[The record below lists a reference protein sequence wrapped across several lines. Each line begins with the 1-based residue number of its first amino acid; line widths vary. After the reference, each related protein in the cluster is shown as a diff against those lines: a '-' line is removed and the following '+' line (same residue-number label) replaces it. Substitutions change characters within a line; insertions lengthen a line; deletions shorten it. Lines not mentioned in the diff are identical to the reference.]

1 MIHYYK
7 SLVTGGCGFIGSHV
21 VDALMAKGHQVIV
34 IDDKSAESND
44 QFFENPKVYESGF
57 KASYF
62 DCSITDYEKIAP
74 LFTGVDYVFHLGAE
88 SRIQPTLERPQD
100 ACMTN
105 FVGTCNVLQA
115 ARAHAVKR
123 VMYSSTSSGYG
134 LKNEIPLREDMERDC
149 LNPYAVTK
157 VAAEDLAR
165 MYYTLWGLQTVIF
178 RYFNIY
184 GEREPTKG
192 LYAPVVGLFLK
203 QKRNNEA
210 LTIVGDGSQRRDF
223 THVEDVVQAN
233 MLAMQSDN
241 EQIFGEIFN
250 VGTGSNC
257 SVLEL
262 ANMISDDHVFLPPR
276 AGEAK
281 NTLADISKAQQ
292 LLKYEPS
299 IKIEE
304 WIKQKII
311 SLNT

>member
-1 MIHYYK
+1 MMHHYK

-21 VDALMAKGHQVIV
+21 VDSLMAKGHQVIV

-44 QFFENPKVYESGF
+44 KFFENPKIYESGF

-115 ARAHAVKR
+115 ARANGVKR

-134 LKNEIPLREDMERDC
+134 LKNEPPLREDMERDC

-165 MYYTLWGLQTVIF
+165 MYYTLWGLETVIF

-184 GEREPTKG
+184 GDREPTKG
-192 LYAPVVGLFLK
+192 QYAPVVGLFLK
-203 QKRNNEA
+203 QFRDNEV
-210 LTIVGDGSQRRDF
+210 LSIVGDGTQRRDF
-223 THVEDVVQAN
+223 THVDDVVQAN
-233 MLAMQSDN
+233 MLAMESDN
-241 EQIFGEIFN
+241 PGILGEIFN
-250 VGTGSNC
+250 VGTGKNC

-262 ANMISDDHVFLPPR
+262 AQMISDNYTFIPPR
-276 AGEAK
+276 PGEAK
-281 NTLADISKAQQ
+281 NTLADISKART
-292 LLKYEPS
+292 LLNYNPT
-299 IKIEE
+299 ITIEE
-304 WIKQKII
+304 WIKQK
-311 SLNT
+311 TT

>member
-1 MIHYYK
+1 MVK
-7 SLVTGGCGFIGSHV
+7 SLVTGGCGFIGSHI
-21 VDALMAKGHQVIV
+21 VDKLVAVGHEIVV
-34 IDDKSAESND
+34 IDNESAESND
-44 QFFENPKVYESGF
+44 KFFHNNNAQYTKV
-57 KASYF
+57 
-62 DCSITDYEKIAP
+62 SIADYDAIEP
-74 LFTGVDYVFHLGAE
+74 LFQDVDYVFHLGAE

-100 ACMTN
+100 ACITN

-115 ARAHAVKR
+115 ARTHKIKR

-134 LKNEIPLREDMERDC
+134 LKNKIPLREDMERDC

-165 MYYTLWGLQTVIF
+165 MYYTLWGLETVIF

-203 QKRNNEA
+203 QKRNKEV
-210 LTIVGDGSQRRDF
+210 LTVVGDGSQRRDF

-241 EQIFGEIFN
+241 EQIFGEVFN
-250 VGTGSNC
+250 VGSGSNC

-262 ANMISDDHVFLPPR
+262 ANMISDEHVFLPPPP
-276 AGEAK
+276 GESK
-281 NTLADISKAQQ
+281 NTLADISKAKR
-292 LLKYEPS
+292 LLGYEPTVR
-299 IKIEE
+299 IEE
-304 WIKQKII
+304 WIKQKIT

>member
-1 MIHYYK
+1 MTQRYK

-21 VDALMAKGHQVIV
+21 VDSLISQGHEVIV
-34 IDDKSAESND
+34 VDDKSAESND
-44 QFFENPKVYESGF
+44 KFFENPN
-57 KASYF
+57 ASYF
-62 DCSITDYEKIAP
+62 YHSITDYEKISP
-74 LFTGVDYVFHLGAE
+74 LFEGVDYVFHLGAE

-115 ARAHAVKR
+115 ARTSGVKR

-134 LKNEIPLREDMERDC
+134 LKNKIPLREDMERDC

-165 MYYTLWGLQTVIF
+165 MYYTLWDLETVIF

-203 QKRNNEA
+203 QQRNNEA

-233 MLAMQSDN
+233 MLAMESDN

-250 VGTGSNC
+250 VGTGSNR

-262 ANMISDDHVFLPPR
+262 ANMISDKHVFLPPR

-281 NTLADISKAQQ
+281 NTLADISKAQR
-292 LLKYEPS
+292 LLKYQPS

-304 WIKQKII
+304 WIKQKIT

>member
-1 MIHYYK
+1 MMHYYK

-21 VDALMAKGHQVIV
+21 VDSLMAKGHQVIV

-44 QFFENPKVYESGF
+44 KFFENPKIYESGF

-74 LFTGVDYVFHLGAE
+74 LFIGVDYVFHLGAE

-115 ARAHAVKR
+115 ARANGVKR

-134 LKNEIPLREDMERDC
+134 LKNEPPLREDMERDC

-165 MYYTLWGLQTVIF
+165 MYYTLWGLETVIF

-184 GEREPTKG
+184 GDREPTKG
-192 LYAPVVGLFLK
+192 QYAPVVGLFLK
-203 QKRNNEA
+203 QFRDNEV
-210 LTIVGDGSQRRDF
+210 LSIVGDGTQRRDF
-223 THVEDVVQAN
+223 THVDDVVQAN
-233 MLAMQSDN
+233 MLAMESDN
-241 EQIFGEIFN
+241 PGILGEIFN
-250 VGTGSNC
+250 VGTGKNC

-262 ANMISDDHVFLPPR
+262 AQMISDNYTFIPPR
-276 AGEAK
+276 PGEAK
-281 NTLADISKAQQ
+281 NTLADISKART
-292 LLKYEPS
+292 LLNYNPT
-299 IKIEE
+299 ITIEE
-304 WIKQKII
+304 WIKQK
-311 SLNT
+311 TT

>member
-1 MIHYYK
+1 MKQHYK

-21 VDALMAKGHQVIV
+21 VDSLIAKGHEVIV

-44 QFFENPKVYESGF
+44 KFFENPRAFY
-57 KASYF
+57 SYS
-62 DCSITDYEKIAP
+62 SITDYEKIAP
-74 LFTGVDYVFHLGAE
+74 LFTGVDYAFHLGAE

-115 ARAHAVKR
+115 ARTNGVKR

-134 LKNEIPLREDMERDC
+134 LKNQIPLREDMERDC

-165 MYYTLWGLQTVIF
+165 MYYTLWGLETVIF
-178 RYFNIY
+178 RYFNIF

-203 QKRNNEA
+203 QQRNNEA

-262 ANMISDDHVFLPPR
+262 ANMISDNHVFLPPR

-281 NTLADISKAQQ
+281 NTLADISKAQR
-292 LLKYEPS
+292 LLNYQPS

-304 WIKQKII
+304 WIKQKIT

>member
-1 MIHYYK
+1 MMHYYK

-21 VDALMAKGHQVIV
+21 VDSLMAKGHQVIV

-44 QFFENPKVYESGF
+44 KFFENPKIYESGF

-74 LFTGVDYVFHLGAE
+74 LFIGVDYVFHLGAE

-134 LKNEIPLREDMERDC
+134 LKNEPPLREDMERDC

-165 MYYTLWGLQTVIF
+165 MYYTLWGLETVIF

-184 GEREPTKG
+184 GDREPTKG
-192 LYAPVVGLFLK
+192 QYAPVVGLFLK
-203 QKRNNEA
+203 QFRDNEV
-210 LTIVGDGSQRRDF
+210 LSIVGDGTQRRDF
-223 THVEDVVQAN
+223 THVDDVVQAN
-233 MLAMQSDN
+233 MLAMESDN
-241 EQIFGEIFN
+241 PGILGEIFN
-250 VGTGSNC
+250 VGTGKNC

-262 ANMISDDHVFLPPR
+262 AQMISDNYTFIPPR
-276 AGEAK
+276 PGEAK
-281 NTLADISKAQQ
+281 NTLADISKART
-292 LLKYEPS
+292 LLNYNPT
-299 IKIEE
+299 ITIEE
-304 WIKQKII
+304 WIKQK
-311 SLNT
+311 TT

>member
-1 MIHYYK
+1 MIK

-21 VDALMAKGHQVIV
+21 VDSLMAKGHEVIV

-44 QFFENPKVYESGF
+44 KFFENSTIYDNGK

-62 DCSITDYEKIAP
+62 YSSITDYEKIAP
-74 LFTGVDYVFHLGAE
+74 LFMGVDYVFHLGAE

-115 ARAHAVKR
+115 ARTNGVKR
-123 VMYSSTSSGYG
+123 VMYSSTSAGYG

-165 MYYTLWGLQTVIF
+165 MYYTLWGLETVIF

-184 GEREPTKG
+184 GDREPTKG
-192 LYAPVVGLFLK
+192 QYAPVVGLFLK
-203 QKRNNEA
+203 QFRDNEV
-210 LTIVGDGSQRRDF
+210 LSIVGDGTQRRDF
-223 THVEDVVQAN
+223 THVDDVVQAN
-233 MLAMQSDN
+233 MLAMESDN
-241 EQIFGEIFN
+241 PGILGEVFN
-250 VGTGSNC
+250 VGTGKNC

-262 ANMISDDHVFLPPR
+262 AQMISDNYTFIPSRP
-276 AGEAK
+276 GEAK
-281 NTLADISKAQQ
+281 NTLADISKART
-292 LLKYEPS
+292 LLNYSPTVT
-299 IKIEE
+299 IEE
-304 WIKQKII
+304 WIKQKI
-311 SLNT
+311 T

>member
-1 MIHYYK
+1 
-7 SLVTGGCGFIGSHV
+7 
-21 VDALMAKGHQVIV
+21 MAKGHEVIV

-44 QFFENPKVYESGF
+44 KFFENSTIYDNGK

-62 DCSITDYEKIAP
+62 YSSITDYEKIAP
-74 LFTGVDYVFHLGAE
+74 LFMGVDYVFHLAAE

-115 ARAHAVKR
+115 ARTNGVKR

-165 MYYTLWGLQTVIF
+165 MYYTLWGLETVIF

-184 GEREPTKG
+184 GDREPSKG
-192 LYAPVVGLFLK
+192 QYAPVVALFLK
-203 QKRNNEA
+203 QFRNNEV
-210 LTIVGDGSQRRDF
+210 LTIVGDGTQRRDF
-223 THVEDVVQAN
+223 THVNDAVQAN
-233 MLAMQSDN
+233 MLAMELDN
-241 EQIFGEIFN
+241 PNILGEIFN
-250 VGTGSNC
+250 VGTGKNC

-262 ANMISDDHVFLPPR
+262 AQMISDNYTFVPSRP
-276 AGEAK
+276 GEAK
-281 NTLADISKAQQ
+281 NTLADISKAQA
-292 LLKYEPS
+292 LLNYSPTVT
-299 IKIEE
+299 IEE
-304 WIKQKII
+304 WIKQKI
-311 SLNT
+311 T

>member
-1 MIHYYK
+1 MSNVSI
-7 SLVTGGCGFIGSHV
+7 VTGGCGFIGSHV
-21 VDALMAKGHQVIV
+21 VDRLMAKGHEVIV

-44 QFFENPKVYESGF
+44 KFFENPKIYESGF

-74 LFTGVDYVFHLGAE
+74 LFIGVDYVFHLGAE

-115 ARAHAVKR
+115 ARANGVKR

-134 LKNEIPLREDMERDC
+134 LKNEPPLREDMERDC

-165 MYYTLWGLQTVIF
+165 MYYTLWGLETVIF

-184 GEREPTKG
+184 GDREPTKG
-192 LYAPVVGLFLK
+192 QYAPVVGLFLK
-203 QKRNNEA
+203 QFRDNEV
-210 LTIVGDGSQRRDF
+210 LSIVGDGTQRRDF
-223 THVEDVVQAN
+223 THVDDVVQAN
-233 MLAMQSDN
+233 MLAMESDN
-241 EQIFGEIFN
+241 PGILGEIFN
-250 VGTGSNC
+250 VGTGKNC

-262 ANMISDDHVFLPPR
+262 AQMISDNYTFIPSRP
-276 AGEAK
+276 GEAK
-281 NTLADISKAQQ
+281 NTLADISKART
-292 LLKYEPS
+292 LLNYSPT
-299 IKIEE
+299 ITIEE
-304 WIKQKII
+304 WIKQRI
-311 SLNT
+311 T

>member
-1 MIHYYK
+1 MMHYYK

-21 VDALMAKGHQVIV
+21 VDSLMAKGHEVIV

-44 QFFENPKVYESGF
+44 KFFENPKIYESGF

-115 ARAHAVKR
+115 ARANGVKR

-134 LKNEIPLREDMERDC
+134 LKNEPPLREDMERDC

-165 MYYTLWGLQTVIF
+165 MYYTLWGLETVIF

-184 GEREPTKG
+184 GDREPTKG
-192 LYAPVVGLFLK
+192 QYAPVVGLFLK
-203 QKRNNEA
+203 QFRDNEV
-210 LTIVGDGSQRRDF
+210 LSIVGDGTQRRDF
-223 THVEDVVQAN
+223 THVDDVVQAN
-233 MLAMQSDN
+233 MLAMESDN
-241 EQIFGEIFN
+241 PGILGEIFN
-250 VGTGSNC
+250 VGTGKNC

-262 ANMISDDHVFLPPR
+262 AQMISDNYTFIPPR
-276 AGEAK
+276 PGEAK
-281 NTLADISKAQQ
+281 NTLADISKART
-292 LLKYEPS
+292 LLNYNPT
-299 IKIEE
+299 ITIEE
-304 WIKQKII
+304 WIKQK
-311 SLNT
+311 TT

>member
-21 VDALMAKGHQVIV
+21 VDALMAKGHEVIV

-44 QFFENPKVYESGF
+44 KFFENPKVYESGF

-165 MYYTLWGLQTVIF
+165 MYYTLWGLETVSFVILTST
-178 RYFNIY
+178 
-184 GEREPTKG
+184 ERESPLKG
-192 LYAPVVGLFLK
+192 CMLPSWGFFSN
-203 QKRNNEA
+203 RNA
-210 LTIVGDGSQRRDF
+210 TMRL
-223 THVEDVVQAN
+223 
-233 MLAMQSDN
+233 
-241 EQIFGEIFN
+241 
-250 VGTGSNC
+250 
-257 SVLEL
+257 
-262 ANMISDDHVFLPPR
+262 
-276 AGEAK
+276 
-281 NTLADISKAQQ
+281 
-292 LLKYEPS
+292 
-299 IKIEE
+299 
-304 WIKQKII
+304 
-311 SLNT
+311 